1 MKQFVLPF
9 ILLLLFST
17 CKAQNDAD
25 TLLRDMPRRLR
36 LRAGAYSFS
45 DELGLAIEE
54 TLEKE
59 DFIIK
64 ARSNGENGSLC
75 IEYVP
80 GTREKVLESLRKL
93 NLNRTLRHHLFPNLE
108 NGLLS
113 EEALPF
119 GQTRMTQIGRA
130 HV

>member
-1 MKQFVLPF
+1 MKFQ
-9 ILLLLFST
+9 II
-17 CKAQNDAD
+17 
-25 TLLRDMPRRLR
+25 RDMPRRLR

-93 NLNRTLRHHLFPNLE
+93 NLNK
-108 NGLLS
+108 S
-113 EEALPF
+113 S
-119 GQTRMTQIGRA
+119 
-130 HV
+130 